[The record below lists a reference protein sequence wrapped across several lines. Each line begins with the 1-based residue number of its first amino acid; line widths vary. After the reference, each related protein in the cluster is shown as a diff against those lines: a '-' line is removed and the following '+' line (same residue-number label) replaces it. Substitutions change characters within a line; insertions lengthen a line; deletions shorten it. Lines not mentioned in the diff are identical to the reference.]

1 MGILY
6 VTTPGSVVRI
16 SHDTVRVT
24 RGSRTLA
31 ELPSLSVDSI
41 LLFGNCQITTPMVH
55 YCAEH
60 NIELFFLSGYGR
72 FIGKLNTGTSTNLPV
87 RMAQMQAAQNDRF
100 ALRLARG
107 VVRAKL
113 HNCRGYA
120 RRLLRDGVVS
130 REHNQVADELSRMV
144 RRAERCADLE
154 SLRGIEGTGARA
166 YFSLLRDAI
175 GDQIGMGKRSRRPP
189 EDPGN
194 ALLSLAYSLLFT
206 QVYAAVECAGLD
218 PYLGFYHADKW
229 GRPALVLDL
238 MEEFRPV
245 IADRLVVGLV
255 RRRMISADDFVEAD
269 DLACG
274 LTRDA
279 FSLFCRQFA
288 GAMARRLKHPDS
300 GESTTYRR
308 CLEIQARRLA
318 RVLRGEAQT
327 YQPFELER

>member
-1 MGILY
+1 
-6 VTTPGSVVRI
+6 
-16 SHDTVRVT
+16 
-24 RGSRTLA
+24 
-31 ELPSLSVDSI
+31 VDSI

-87 RMAQMQAAQNDRF
+87 RIAQMQATQNTEF
-100 ALRLARG
+100 AMRLSRSI
-107 VVRAKL
+107 VRAKL
-113 HNCRGYA
+113 HNCRNYT
-120 RRLLRDGVVS
+120 RRLLRDGVVP
-130 REHNQVADELSRMV
+130 REHGQVADELSRMV
-144 RRAERCADLE
+144 RRAERCADLQ

-166 YFSLLRDAI
+166 YFVLLRHAI
-175 GDQIGMGKRSRRPP
+175 GRHVGMGKRSRRPP

-194 ALLSLAYSLLFT
+194 ALLSLVYSLLFT

-218 PYLGFYHADKW
+218 PYMGFYHADKW

-255 RRRMISADDFVEAD
+255 RRRMILAEDFVEAD

-274 LTRDA
+274 LTRQA
-279 FSLFCRQFA
+279 FGLFCEQFA
-288 GAMARRLKHPDS
+288 KTMARRLSHPDS

-308 CLEIQARRLA
+308 CLGIQARRLA
-318 RVLRGEAQT
+318 RVLRGEAAR
-327 YQPFELER
+327 YEPFQLER